1 MVERLITICKNK
13 HIPLFLWPILIEAII
28 HVKNRT
34 YNPVVQKTPYE
45 ELLNKKPNIK
55 YFRVLGSLT
64 YTLIPK
70 ETRPKGK
77 IVDKANKGIFIS
89 YKSDNNFLVYLL
101 SNNKIIST
109 KNLIIKEELNYK
121 EDYLKEVPK
130 EDYSSLLEYLNE
142 EDSNKNKKPKIIDLE
157 G

>member
-1 MVERLITICKNK
+1 M
-13 HIPLFLWPILIEAII
+13 
-28 HVKNRT
+28 
-34 YNPVVQKTPYE
+34 
-45 ELLNKKPNIK
+45 
-55 YFRVLGSLT
+55 
-64 YTLIPK
+64 LIPK

-109 KNLIIKEELNYK
+109 KNLTIKKKLNYK
-121 EDYLKEVPK
+121 EDYLKEVLE
-130 EDYSSLLEYLNE
+130 EDYSSLLEYSNE
-142 EDSNKNKKPKIIDLE
+142 EDFNNKNEKPKIIDLE